1 MRGAAVGIEVERRGE
16 NDSDLRQGYL
26 ITHAMLLT
34 CQNYFSDF
42 KICLC
47 YLKRRGPS
55 QIQD

>member
-34 CQNYFSDF
+34 CQNYF
-42 KICLC
+42 LT
-47 YLKRRGPS
+47 LKYVS
-55 QIQD
+55 TNLLS